1 MKNVAKKRKRQTK
14 VTKGRPKKPKTSEES
29 DYDPTK
35 LEDCPDQV
43 LDRFQRGCECHDE
56 NCFKG
61 LSPESVYRH
70 RLNIADLT
78 KAEHDMYLMG
88 VTMACL
94 TNPYETARHTERRR
108 LRAHYVYQGR
118 RVCLDAF
125 LYLEN
130 CTHYQVK
137 RIRKHVMT
145 HGVTP
150 RVHGNYGKVP
160 HNTFSLDI
168 YKSATEFL
176 KDFIKK
182 QEHTQKTKVAKNAPL
197 HLPPD
202 MTRKAVHDLYTEYC
216 QNISPSIKVLGYST
230 FRGFMKVQFPQIKF
244 AKQEFTPRTSNVQN
258 VKTVKSE
265 VDQNEANQV
274 SECTQIVATNG
285 DLVPVVITGE
295 AVNQSNTYILTP
307 LTKFEDGVN
316 YHLNANNVLVSKAGF
331 PVTLTN
337 VNPIV

>member
-1 MKNVAKKRKRQTK
+1 MKNATKKRKIQ
-14 VTKGRPKKPKTSEES
+14 TKGRSKKSKTSDEP

-56 NCFKG
+56 SCFKG

-176 KDFIKK
+176 KDFIKR
-182 QEHTQKTKVAKNAPL
+182 QEQTQKTKAVKNAPL

-202 MTRKAVHDLYTEYC
+202 ITRKTVHDLYTEYC
-216 QNISPSIKVLGYST
+216 QNMSPSVKVMGYST

-244 AKQEFTPRTSNVQN
+244 AKQEFTPRTQN
-258 VKTVKSE
+258 IQCAKTAKGE
-265 VDQNEANQV
+265 VEKNEAIEI
-274 SECTQIVATNG
+274 SGCTQIVSANS
-285 DLVPVVITGE
+285 DLVPVVITSE

-307 LTKFEDGVN
+307 LTKFEHGIN
-316 YHLNANNVLVSKAGF
+316 YHLDANNVLVSTSGF
-331 PVTLTN
+331 P
-337 VNPIV
+337 